1 MVGTAQ
7 RWHTFKLVAAGGSNC
22 GMVFYFFNHT
32 FKLATAVGVIVE
44 ESFALGSN
52 CRAALPVET
61 VLAEQQ
67 FWKSSS

>member
-7 RWHTFKLVAAGGSNC
+7 RWHTFK
-22 GMVFYFFNHT
+22 F
-32 FKLATAVGVIVE
+32 ATAVGVIVE

>member
-7 RWHTFKLVAAGGSNC
+7 RWHTFKLVAA
-22 GMVFYFFNHT
+22 
-32 FKLATAVGVIVE
+32 VGVIVE
-44 ESFALGSN
+44 ESFAFGSN
-52 CRAALPVET
+52 CTAALPVET